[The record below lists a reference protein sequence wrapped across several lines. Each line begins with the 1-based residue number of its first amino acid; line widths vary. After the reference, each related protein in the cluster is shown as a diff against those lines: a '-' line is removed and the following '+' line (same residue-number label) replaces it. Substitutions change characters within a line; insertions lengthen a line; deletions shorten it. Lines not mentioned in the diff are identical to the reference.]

1 MKKWV
6 YCLLVSILCLC
17 GCSQRAEERE
27 TVSSNNGTEET
38 IYAGSIA
45 AVKEETAFLTG
56 EAGTG
61 LIALSLDGLE
71 ITDEA
76 GNEMK
81 KEDLSGGMLV
91 HVTYDGAIMETY
103 PERLSKPTKLS
114 VIKREKDIL
123 GLYRQV
129 IWDIYE
135 TDQALNSGKYLALD
149 FTKVSRLSDT
159 QKQALMYLL
168 SDDFQKE
175 SFMGTMES
183 LKKDG
188 YVDGENLVFQDGVLI
203 TLEDESEDEE
213 EEFSFHVQKWKSGK
227 GAILWNACK
236 ATWNGNAY
244 SYEIGEMGVS

>member
-1 MKKWV
+1 
-6 YCLLVSILCLC
+6 
-17 GCSQRAEERE
+17 
-27 TVSSNNGTEET
+27 
-38 IYAGSIA
+38 
-45 AVKEETAFLTG
+45 
-56 EAGTG
+56 
-61 LIALSLDGLE
+61 
-71 ITDEA
+71 
-76 GNEMK
+76 
-81 KEDLSGGMLV
+81 
-91 HVTYDGAIMETY
+91 METY

-213 EEFSFHVQKWKSGK
+213 EEFSFHVQKWKS
-227 GAILWNACK
+227 
-236 ATWNGNAY
+236 
-244 SYEIGEMGVS
+244 

>member
-27 TVSSNNGTEET
+27 TVSSNNRTEET

-76 GNEMK
+76 GNKMK

-159 QKQALMYLL
+159 QKQALMI
-168 SDDFQKE
+168 SR
-175 SFMGTMES
+175 
-183 LKKDG
+183 KKVSWG
-188 YVDGENLVFQDGVLI
+188 Q
-203 TLEDESEDEE
+203 
-213 EEFSFHVQKWKSGK
+213 
-227 GAILWNACK
+227 WNH
-236 ATWNGNAY
+236 
-244 SYEIGEMGVS
+244 